1 MPISINLLSE
11 SQAIEELR
19 RRDPVKRTIW
29 CAVFLVI
36 LLLVWSSSLWLK
48 ALHAKGEL
56 ASMEAGVHSRT
67 NEYAQVLGNQMKLRE
82 AREKLA
88 ALHILAGNR
97 FLNGT
102 MLDALQHATVEDV
115 QLTHLNVQQTYTV
128 IEGTKPTVVGKRKI
142 PGKPPKITEHTVLT
156 LEAKDS
162 NPTPGDFARFKE
174 AIANAAYFQKEL
186 TNEVR
191 LKDLG
196 QPTVDGSGKQF
207 LLFSLEC
214 RYPERTR

>member
-1 MPISINLLSE
+1 
-11 SQAIEELR
+11 IEEQR

-56 ASMEAGVHSRT
+56 VNMEAGLHSRT
-67 NEYAQVLGNQMKLRE
+67 NEYAQVLGHQMRLRE

-88 ALHILAGNR
+88 ALKILAANR

-115 QLTHLNVQQTYTV
+115 QLTHVSVQQIYTV
-128 IEGTKPTVVGKRKI
+128 IEGTPPTTVGKRKI
-142 PGKPPKITEHTVLT
+142 PGKPPKITEKTYLT

-174 AIANAAYFQKEL
+174 AIANSSYFQKVL
-186 TNEVR
+186 TN
-191 LKDLG
+191 
-196 QPTVDGSGKQF
+196 
-207 LLFSLEC
+207 
-214 RYPERTR
+214 